1 MLRVS
6 DLNYSFRRGEGTSP
20 GTCRNGVRQKLS
32 ECLEKLSLSLMAGTG
47 INSREIFLI
56 IG

>member
-20 GTCRNGVRQKLS
+20 GTCRNGVRQKLA